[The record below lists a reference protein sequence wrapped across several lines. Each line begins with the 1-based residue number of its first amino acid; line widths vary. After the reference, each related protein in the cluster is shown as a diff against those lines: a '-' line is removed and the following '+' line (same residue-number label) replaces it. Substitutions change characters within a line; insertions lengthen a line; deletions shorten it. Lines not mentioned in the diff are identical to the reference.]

1 MSLLLS
7 PLQVGSVEVR
17 NRIAFTAHGSFLEFY
32 RPGAPADRYVAY
44 EERRARGGVGLI
56 FLQTMHVHPS
66 SHATGHYPY
75 EPDDL
80 RPKLAAMADALHR
93 HDTRVVQQLN
103 PECVRSAMMSDRGQ
117 NRVGFRRR
125 VPRLSHFFSPSNS
138 KSGASTRFYWS
149 NSKEPPSAEQSAS
162 MPRPVAWLMHCG
174 MRLMNQDN
182 S

>member
-17 NRIAFTAHGSFLEFY
+17 NRIVFTAHGSFLEFY
-32 RPGAPADRYVAY
+32 ARARRADRYVRY

-80 RPKLAAMADALHR
+80 RPKLALMADALHAAR
-93 HDTRVVQQLN
+93 RAASSSSSTTSA
-103 PECVRSAMMSDRGQ
+103 RSSAPTAARTCSRC
-117 NRVGFRRR
+117 
-125 VPRLSHFFSPSNS
+125 
-138 KSGASTRFYWS
+138 GAS
-149 NSKEPPSAEQSAS
+149 P
-162 MPRPVAWLMHCG
+162 
-174 MRLMNQDN
+174 D
-182 S
+182 